1 MRILFVEDEISKNI
15 PRIIRLFS
23 KYLGKERIKRLNEL
37 TADEWGAEPHEIK
50 AIVEETG
57 IVEIEHR
64 FPEALAKVI
73 HQHQAYALFIVDR
86 NLSDA
91 EYNFEEASKI
101 DPGFTERLYEDYY
114 FEREGDYLLHKL
126 ALLIGGVGA
135 KERFYFLTAYSAE
148 EELRGEQDHI
158 KHLIEHIKDF
168 KRENII
174 EKGAVEKLIQIIDDT
189 PVLQV
194 QHQNQFHLGILRRHI
209 GDETAEKFLTILL
222 EKDNQGRIGENLSS
236 LRIVYETILKHCPRM
251 MPEMVQN
258 QNCTDDHGNIVLG
271 AKTIVWLSD
280 NQHINDIL
288 RNFMFS
294 IVRITSDFGSH
305 ASTTPHIFKPTTDTV
320 NALVYAMKDF
330 IRWFGKMAS
339 TD

>member
-23 KYLGKERIKRLNEL
+23 KYLGKERIKRLNDL
-37 TADEWGAEPHEIK
+37 AADDWGAEPHEIK
-50 AIVEETG
+50 TIVEETG

-64 FPEALAKVI
+64 FPEALAKII
-73 HQHQAYALFIVDR
+73 HKHQTYALFIVDR

-91 EYNFEEASKI
+91 EYNFEEAHRI

-126 ALLIGGVGA
+126 ALLNVGV
-135 KERFYFLTAYSAE
+135 KEKVYFLTAYSAE

-174 EKGAVEKLIQIIDDT
+174 EKGAVEKLIKIIDDT
-189 PVLQV
+189 PVMQI
-194 QHQNQFHLGILRRHI
+194 QHQNQYHLGILRQHI
-209 GDETAEKFLTILL
+209 GEETAEKLIKILL
-222 EKDNQGRIGENLSS
+222 EKDNQGKIDENLSA
-236 LRIVYETILKHCPRM
+236 LRVVYESILKQCRHLI
-251 MPEMVQN
+251 PEMVQN
-258 QNCTDDHGNIVLG
+258 RNCTDDYGNIVLG
-271 AKTIVWLSD
+271 GKTILWLSE

-305 ASTTPHIFKPTTDTV
+305 TSDNALIFKPTTDTV
-320 NALVYAMKDF
+320 NSLVYAMKDF